1 MGQTVVGKH
10 RIAGVAQ
17 AGQHAQA
24 DTRPGGGHIA
34 ADDAADHHASQQGHH
49 QGDELALRQ
58 RCLPQHGA
66 ENDHKGRGQIQQ
78 HRRHRQGAHG
88 LALEVDQAQRQDAE
102 QSGAQE
108 NGQMLQLD
116 AEHLTVEQG
125 EYDGQ
130 DHQRAEVPDEH
141 PVAQRYAHLC
151 EHTVG
156 KTDKAPAHGAE
167 DHVDIGKVLFHRLV
181 LGSVYFSPRSSMI

>member
-102 QSGAQE
+102 QAGAQE

-130 DHQRAEVPDEH
+130 DQ
-141 PVAQRYAHLC
+141 
-151 EHTVG
+151 
-156 KTDKAPAHGAE
+156 
-167 DHVDIGKVLFHRLV
+167 
-181 LGSVYFSPRSSMI
+181 